1 MSVLLEIDDLCK
13 SFGGVRAVSGVSFT
27 LHEHEILGLIGPN
40 GAGKST
46 LFNLINGVVAPDRG
60 RVMLRGIDITGMAPY
75 RVARQGLAR
84 THQIVQPLAG
94 MSVLENC
101 TVGACFGREN
111 LPLARARELAREM
124 VAFVGL
130 EDRLSTPA
138 SQLTIA
144 EKRRLELARALAG
157 QPILLLLDEVL
168 AGLNPTEIERMIG
181 VIRMIRERGVA
192 ILIIEHLMQAIMG
205 LSDKIV
211 VLSSGRKLAEGAPI
225 AVAHDPAVIEAYLG
239 DPALAEALFEGRA

>member
-1 MSVLLEIDDLCK
+1 
-13 SFGGVRAVSGVSFT
+13 
-27 LHEHEILGLIGPN
+27 
-40 GAGKST
+40 
-46 LFNLINGVVAPDRG
+46 
-60 RVMLRGIDITGMAPY
+60 MLRGIDITGMAPY

-84 THQIVQPLAG
+84 THQVVQPLAG

-144 EKRRLELARALAG
+144 GKRRLELARALAG
-157 QPILLLLDEVL
+157 QPTLLLLDEVL

-181 VIRMIRERGVA
+181 VIRTIRERGVA

-239 DPALAEALFEGRA
+239 DPALAEALYEGRE